1 MMRKDDQSRPKQPH
15 RVWLQGAEGIYDVFL
30 DADATGADLRRR
42 ATPNVSD
49 RQRAN
54 VKLFK
59 TDGTELDLDG
69 KVPLDAGSSS
79 KSPVRVEGVPSKL
92 QAGASR
98 FVRSTVFAL

>member
-1 MMRKDDQSRPKQPH
+1 M
-15 RVWLQGAEGIYDVFL
+15 FL
-30 DADATGADLRRR
+30 GVDAIVDDLRHL
-42 ATPNVSD
+42 ATPDVSD

-59 TDGTELDLDG
+59 SDGTELDLDG

-92 QAGASR
+92 QAGELLCFAFRAVHHFCFVGSCSPSSR
-98 FVRSTVFAL
+98 